1 MIVNLLEDTLPCC
14 ATGTLHKSKILGFC
28 SSLKSSSIQLNVAT
42 GAYMQDKSLFAAYPK
57 ELRRTK
63 SIEVVKPEA
72 IKR

>member
-1 MIVNLLEDTLPCC
+1 MVINLPTDSLPSY
-14 ATGTLHKSKILGFC
+14 AIGTLYKSKILGFC